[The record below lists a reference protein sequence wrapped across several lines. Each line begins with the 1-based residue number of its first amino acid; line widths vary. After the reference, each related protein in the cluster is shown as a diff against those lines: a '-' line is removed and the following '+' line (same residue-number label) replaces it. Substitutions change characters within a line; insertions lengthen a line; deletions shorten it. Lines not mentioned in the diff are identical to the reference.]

1 MFKSANIIMSY
12 SSKAITDQQSSRA
25 HDHCQAPV
33 VGVVDGDEDE
43 VLAEDVHV
51 LGPAGHQ
58 RVPGLVR
65 PLGGQA
71 RVEHAVEAVDARALL
86 LGHVAEQVL
95 DLQVDEVVV
104 QVLARLQ
111 ALQVA
116 SEDRDGVL
124 LESSEAGDAHVA

>member
-33 VGVVDGDEDE
+33 VGVVDVDEDE

-51 LGPAGHQ
+51 LGPARHQ
-58 RVPGLVR
+58 RVAGVVR
-65 PLGGQA
+65 PLGGEA
-71 RVEHAVEAVDARALL
+71 RVEHAVEAVDARAGL

-95 DLQVDEVVV
+95 DLQVDQVVV
-104 QVLARLQ
+104 QVFPRGQ
-111 ALQVA
+111 ALQIAV
-116 SEDRDGVL
+116 EDGDGVL
-124 LESSEAGDAHVA
+124 MN